1 MPTAFGEL
9 MAAGLGGYM
18 PQQMAMAT
26 SSLPPKSAAMAQ
38 SVVRQPSDLP
48 ACVAAMAAKAPVS
61 KIPAAFAN
69 AGNRPMA
76 KAGMANESSAMAFA
90 AAAAARPAAAVF
102 NAQAGMGQCND
113 AMMAAFF
120 AQTAAATGAAAAAAA
135 ANTAPVPAH
144 MPTGMMN
151 NMSEDAMMAAL
162 MAMAGGGAAPFHS
175 PSNVVV
181 PQRPAMP
188 NPRVPGLV
196 GFPGAVGGPRRAAQA
211 SPPGA
216 SMAQPTKSRDELK
229 QELQD
234 LCVTM
239 PPNASTR
246 ELHIC
251 LQEAKD
257 HVARAKKTRN
267 IRRHMDQELLKGFR
281 EGWFTPGPEALVKQL
296 EAGAD
301 PNVKSEG
308 FSTGFAEGMS
318 PLLAAAGWGKPDEMR
333 ILLHAGADIRVV
345 NPGIQNSALHIAA
358 GGNLDA
364 WGTEKS
370 CNMIKLLLEWDRD
383 LLFVKN
389 KMGKTPLEWARLEK
403 KLKQAK
409 YITDNY
415 PDAF

>member
-1 MPTAFGEL
+1 MPGAFGEL
-9 MAAGLGGYM
+9 MA
-18 PQQMAMAT
+18 QQAAMAT
-26 SSLPPKSAAMAQ
+26 NSLPPKAAAMVNT
-38 SVVRQPSDLP
+38 SNLP
-48 ACVAAMAAKAPVS
+48 ACVAAMASAKAQAPAS

-69 AGNRPMA
+69 AANRPIV
-76 KAGMANESSAMAFA
+76 KAGASDSTATSFA
-90 AAAAARPAAAVF
+90 ASAAAGFAAPANASF
-102 NAQAGMGQCND
+102 NARNAAGMGGQFND

-120 AQTAAATGAAAAAAA
+120 AQNAAASAAAVPAGMMIGAPGNAAAA
-135 ANTAPVPAH
+135 PA
-144 MPTGMMN
+144 GMMH
-151 NMSEDAMMAAL
+151 NMNEDAMMATL
-162 MAMAGGGAAPFHS
+162 MAMTGGSAALFPS
-175 PSNVVV
+175 PSNLV
-181 PQRPAMP
+181 PQRPAISVPRMP
-188 NPRVPGLV
+188 GGVRM
-196 GFPGAVGGPRRAAQA
+196 PGAVGGPRSAAKA

-216 SMAQPTKSRDELK
+216 AMAQPTKSRDELK

-239 PPNASTR
+239 PPNSSTR

-257 HVARAKKTRN
+257 HIARAKKTRN

-301 PNVKSEG
+301 PNVQSQG
-308 FSTGFAEGMS
+308 FSTGFAEGMV

-333 ILLHAGADIRVV
+333 ILLHAGADIRAV
-345 NPGIQNSALHIAA
+345 NPGIQNTALHIAT

-364 WGTEKS
+364 WGADKT
-370 CNMIKLLLEWDRD
+370 CNMIKLLVEWDRD

-415 PDAF
+415 PDAM